1 MHNFGIIVLAA
12 GKSQR
17 MGSPKQLLRIGE
29 NSLVQHILKIIES
42 TTYTP
47 KVVVLGNEFE
57 KIKEEIKDF
66 DVIPVLNP
74 EFEKGMGT
82 SISRGISEIQK
93 LAPNLKAVFILLVD
107 QPFLQVNILKQIEN
121 IFLRKG
127 KKIVASKYGDTFGVP
142 ALFDWSTFKDL
153 ENVDGE
159 KGAKKLIFS
168 YLDKG
173 EVDLVVFP
181 EGKFDLDT
189 PEDYE
194 RFLKK
199 HHKK

>member
-29 NSLVQHILKIIES
+29 NTLVQHILKIIES

-127 KKIVASKYGDTFGVP
+127 KKIVASKYGDTKPIDGVTNGCKYP
-142 ALFDWSTFKDL
+142 DL
-153 ENVDGE
+153 KRPIELASQFIPV
-159 KGAKKLIFS
+159 
-168 YLDKG
+168 
-173 EVDLVVFP
+173 
-181 EGKFDLDT
+181 
-189 PEDYE
+189 
-194 RFLKK
+194 
-199 HHKK
+199 